1 MYASYASRQTNRR
14 GHRGAPARVAA
25 LGSTPN
31 TQYMHDNMNPYAQ
44 YACSV
49 MPESDLSKS
58 ACNTKKTIQDAI
70 KMHTRSTF

>member
-1 MYASYASRQTNRR
+1 MYASNASRQTNSR

-25 LGSTPN
+25 LNSTPD
-31 TQYMHDNMNPYAQ
+31 TQYMHHNMNPYAHH
-44 YACSV
+44 ACRV

-70 KMHTRSTF
+70 KTHTRFTV